1 MPAPRQSFDVCYA
14 REWMATSSAPTATPP
29 TENYPQLLSLA
40 VHELRT
46 PCSVVAGYLRLLQ
59 RDGGDPIT
67 DQQRKMMSEAEK
79 SCARFIALIAE
90 LSDISKLD
98 SGAIALAHQPIDIFA
113 LVEELAEHVHEASD
127 REVRLTLKGDATG
140 APATGDAVRL
150 RAAFQAIF
158 RAILREKLGPATV
171 VAERRRVVQDGQ
183 LSAVVVVADESDVQA
198 VYDSPPGA
206 FDERRGGLG
215 LALPLARRVIE
226 GHGGRIWA
234 PSPNA
239 GEDRARGS
247 AVISLPITES
257 KP

>member
-1 MPAPRQSFDVCYA
+1 MVPSP
-14 REWMATSSAPTATPP
+14 SSAAAPQ

-67 DQQRKMMSEAEK
+67 DQQRKMLSEAEK
-79 SCARFIALIAE
+79 SCARFIALITE
-90 LSDISKLD
+90 LSEISKLD
-98 SGAIALAHQPIDIFA
+98 SGAVGLASQPIDIFS
-113 LVEELAEHVHEASD
+113 LVEEVAEHVHEASD
-127 REVRLTLKGDATG
+127 REVRLTLTGEAAG

-171 VAERRRVVQDGQ
+171 MAERRRVVHDGQ

-198 VYDSPPGA
+198 VYDSPAGA

-247 AVISLPITES
+247 AVISLPIAES

>member
-1 MPAPRQSFDVCYA
+1 
-14 REWMATSSAPTATPP
+14 MAVSPSSPSSTATAPK
-29 TENYPQLLSLA
+29 ENYPDLLSLA

-67 DQQRKMMSEAEK
+67 DHQRKMLSEAEK

-90 LSDISKLD
+90 LSDVSKLD
-98 SGAIALAHQPIDIFA
+98 SGAIALASQPIDIFS
-113 LVEELAEHVHEASD
+113 LVGEVAEHVHEASD
-127 REVRLTLKGDATG
+127 REVRLTVTGEATG

-150 RAAFQAIF
+150 RAAFTAVF
-158 RAILREKLGPATV
+158 RAILREKIGPATV
-171 VAERRRVVQDGQ
+171 VADRRRDAGDGRR
-183 LSAVVVVADESDVQA
+183 SAVVVVADASDVQA
-198 VYDSPPGA
+198 VYDSVPGP

-234 PSPNA
+234 PSPAA

-247 AVISLPITES
+247 AVIVLPLAES
-257 KP
+257 NL

>member
-1 MPAPRQSFDVCYA
+1 MPAPRQGFDVCYA
-14 REWMATSSAPTATPP
+14 REWMATSPASTATPP

-98 SGAIALAHQPIDIFA
+98 SGAIALAHQSIDIFTI
-113 LVEELAEHVHEASD
+113 VQELAEHVHEASD
-127 REVRLTLKGDATG
+127 RKVRLTLKGEAAG

-158 RAILREKLGPATV
+158 QAILREKLGPATV

-183 LSAVVVVADESDVQA
+183 LCAVVVVADESDVQA

-215 LALPLARRVIE
+215 LALPLARRIIE

-239 GEDRARGS
+239 GEDRVRGS

-257 KP
+257 NP

>member
-1 MPAPRQSFDVCYA
+1 MTAP
-14 REWMATSSAPTATPP
+14 SSAANPAI
-29 TENYPQLLSLA
+29 ENYPELLSLA

-67 DQQRKMMSEAEK
+67 DQQRKMLAEAEK

-98 SGAIALAHQPIDIFA
+98 SGAITLARRPVDMFA
-113 LVEELAEHVHEASD
+113 IVEELAEHVHEASD
-127 REVRLTLKGDATG
+127 REVHLKLRGDAAG

-158 RAILREKLGPATV
+158 QAILREKVGPATV
-171 VAERRRVVQDGQ
+171 VADRRRELRDGK

-198 VYDSPPGA
+198 VYDSPPA
-206 FDERRGGLG
+206 PFEEKRGGLG

-234 PSPNA
+234 PFPGA

-247 AVISLPITES
+247 AVIALPIAES
-257 KP
+257 KL